1 VRPTCAHVSMVRE
14 FLDVALDRP
23 IRVLVIDDS
32 PANRRAITAML
43 EAAPGIEVV
52 DRAADGEE
60 GLKKAIA
67 LKPDCIT
74 LDLEMPR
81 LDGYSFLR
89 LLQSRAP
96 TPVIVLSSYG
106 HPSDVFKALQL
117 GAFDFVAKPPKGDLA
132 SLESVRAELIEK
144 VRAALL
150 ARRASARAPT
160 DPFLTPAVFPAA
172 VPVTRPAPPAVPV
185 PSHLATLVAIGAS
198 TGGPPAVQKVLEA
211 LAGLPVCVLV
221 AQHMPARFTEA
232 FAQRLDGALP
242 FRVQEARGEQLE
254 LVEKDGALVTQ
265 VSHAL
270 PSDAYAPSVDRLFT
284 SVAKSA
290 RGVARAVVLTGM
302 GHDGGLGVK
311 ALLKAGAE
319 VWVESEDTAVVFGMP
334 QAAIANGPVTQV
346 LPLPALGPALAQV
359 IQVSRGS
366 GSYAAYQPKK

>member
-1 VRPTCAHVSMVRE
+1 MAIE
-14 FLDVALDRP
+14 RP

-43 EAAPGIEVV
+43 ESAPGLEVV

-106 HPSDVFKALQL
+106 HPADVFKALQL
-117 GAFDFVAKPPKGDLA
+117 GAFDFVAKPPKADQA
-132 SLESVRAELIEK
+132 SLDSVRAELIQK
-144 VRAALL
+144 VRAAPL
-150 ARRASARAPT
+150 ARRGAARPPA

-172 VPVTRPAPPAVPV
+172 VPAVRPKSPPMPTNT
-185 PSHLATLVAIGAS
+185 ATVVAIGAS

-221 AQHMPARFTEA
+221 AQHMPSRFTEA

-242 FRVQEARGEQLE
+242 FRVQEAQGGEPVAPGRVYIAPGGAQLE
-254 LVEKDGALVTQ
+254 LVEQGSALVTQ
-265 VSHAL
+265 VSRPA
-270 PSDAYAPSVDRLFT
+270 PTDPYAPSVDRLFS
-284 SVAKSA
+284 SVAKATKGLA
-290 RGVARAVVLTGM
+290 RGVVLTGM
-302 GHDGGLGVK
+302 GSDGGVGVK

-319 VWVESEDTAVVFGMP
+319 VWVESEETAVVFGMP
-334 QAAIANGPVTQV
+334 QAAIVNGPVTQV
-346 LPLPALGPALAQV
+346 LPLHALGPSLAQA

-366 GSYAAYQPKK
+366 GNFPALQPKK

>member
-1 VRPTCAHVSMVRE
+1 M
-14 FLDVALDRP
+14 ALDRP

-106 HPSDVFKALQL
+106 HPADVFKALQL

-132 SLESVRAELIEK
+132 SLESVRAELVQK

-150 ARRASARAPT
+150 ARKVSAKAPV

-172 VPVTRPAPPAVPV
+172 VPLTRPVQPAVPV

-242 FRVQEARGEQLE
+242 FRVQEAHGGEPVVPGRVYIAPGGEQLE
-254 LVEKDGALVTQ
+254 LVEKEGALVTQ
-265 VSHAL
+265 VSRAL
-270 PSDAYAPSVDRLFT
+270 PTDAYAPSVDRLFT
-284 SVAKSA
+284 SVAKAA
-290 RGVARAVVLTGM
+290 RGIARGVVLTGM
-302 GHDGGLGVK
+302 GNDGGAGVK
-311 ALLKAGAE
+311 ALLKAGDE

-346 LPLPALGPALAQV
+346 LPLPALGPALAQAV
-359 IQVSRGS
+359 QVSRAS
-366 GSYAAYQPKK
+366 GSYPAFQPKK